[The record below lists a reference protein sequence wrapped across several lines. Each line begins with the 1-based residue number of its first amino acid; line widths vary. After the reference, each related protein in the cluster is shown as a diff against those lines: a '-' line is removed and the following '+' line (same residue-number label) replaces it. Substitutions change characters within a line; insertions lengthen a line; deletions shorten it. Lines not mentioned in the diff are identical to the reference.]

1 MVSRQLRSR
10 DLQDERVLD
19 AMATVPRHLFV
30 PRAWQRQAYDDT
42 PLPLGCEQT
51 ISQPYI
57 VAFLCEQARLA
68 HGDRVLEIGSGSGYQ
83 AAVLAEMGMEVYS
96 IEIDPALSDRAREN
110 LARAGYPD
118 VRLRAGDGYRGWP
131 EAAPFRAVILTAA
144 PLAIPPPLKKQVED
158 GGCILAPVGEFE
170 QNLVR
175 LTREG
180 RAWRRESLLPVR
192 FVRLRGEAEG
202 LPED

>member
-68 HGDRVLEIGSGSGYQ
+68 HADRVLEIGSGSGNQ
-83 AAVLAEMGMEVYS
+83 AAVQAEMGMEVYS

-110 LARAGYPD
+110 LARAGYPA
-118 VRLRAGDGYRGWP
+118 VRLRAGAGYRGWP
-131 EAAPFRAVILTAA
+131 AAAPFPGCPFRAALSRAA
-144 PLAIPPPLKKQVED
+144 LLGGGMARPRAARAALIQASVAQRSPPCRSGRWKSV
-158 GGCILAPVGEFE
+158 A
-170 QNLVR
+170 
-175 LTREG
+175 
-180 RAWRRESLLPVR
+180 RAWEWEPSSYQSSR
-192 FVRLRGEAEG
+192 
-202 LPED
+202 